1 MAKITLIGLFNFD
14 PTIFNKINL
23 PEQIDAQTVVD
34 SILFNCGEFEVLYP
48 NPDVFAEA
56 VNFWSKGKLHSWEK
70 IANALYHEYNP
81 FINFTRDERRETDYT
96 PNLLNTR
103 TPNLKTETEL
113 DNTNTRT
120 ADLTNTRT
128 PNITTETT
136 PTDTTQTDVGA
147 WNEGGL
153 QTKEKITRGG
163 KITNTETGSEVNKET
178 GTDTNRSVG
187 NDTITQ
193 SGNETNLQSG
203 NAKTVETFHSEGD
216 SAMYT
221 PTDVAK
227 KEAELRLTFDMI
239 DIIVDSFKQ
248 NLVLTLY

>member
-1 MAKITLIGLFNFD
+1 MAKITLIGLFNYD

-23 PEQIDAQTVVD
+23 PEQLDPQTVVD
-34 SILFNCGEFEVLYP
+34 SIIFNCGEFEVLYP

-81 FINFTRDERRETDYT
+81 FINFTRDERRETDYM
-96 PNLLNTR
+96 PNLTTESSQDRTDVR
-103 TPNLKTETEL
+103 TP
-113 DNTNTRT
+113 
-120 ADLTNTRT
+120 DL
-128 PNITTETT
+128 TTETS

-147 WNEGGL
+147 WNDGGL

-163 KITNTETGSEVNKET
+163 KITNTESGEDVFESSGS
-178 GTDTNRSVG
+178 DT
-187 NDTITQ
+187 TKQT
-193 SGNETNLQSG
+193 G

-248 NLVLTLY
+248 NLILTLY